1 MQEAQVWSLGWE
13 DCLEKEMAT
22 HPLQY
27 CYLENP
33 MDRGTSQATVH
44 GVAKS
49 WTLLSDWTLMH
60 EGFART
66 QYFGFKLELGLY
78 AWIERINI
86 VKMFIELKTIYRFS
100 VTPIKNPVVFLTEI

>member
-1 MQEAQVWSLGWE
+1 
-13 DCLEKEMAT
+13 
-22 HPLQY
+22 
-27 CYLENP
+27 
-33 MDRGTSQATVH
+33 
-44 GVAKS
+44 
-49 WTLLSDWTLMH
+49 MH